1 MRITE
6 NIVTN
11 NKILETSIL
20 GIMLSGG
27 MDSAL
32 LLFVVAKTFNNRI
45 KPYTVPKTDGA
56 AHYVNPII
64 SWINT
69 RLDRN
74 IPQTTFIGNPYLHHS
89 AIINHAI
96 PDIESQCDF
105 LYFGGNSYPEDIL
118 PNGPRRTRRTN
129 PKHIQPFFDCYKTD
143 ILQAYVDLN
152 LMDLLPL
159 THTCTEFE
167 IGRCNN
173 CWQCRE
179 RKWAFI
185 QLDMIDNTTT

>member
-56 AHYVNPII
+56 AHYVNPIKV
-64 SWINT
+64 
-69 RLDRN
+69 
-74 IPQTTFIGNPYLHHS
+74 G
-89 AIINHAI
+89 
-96 PDIESQCDF
+96 
-105 LYFGGNSYPEDIL
+105 
-118 PNGPRRTRRTN
+118 
-129 PKHIQPFFDCYKTD
+129 
-143 ILQAYVDLN
+143 
-152 LMDLLPL
+152 
-159 THTCTEFE
+159 
-167 IGRCNN
+167 
-173 CWQCRE
+173 
-179 RKWAFI
+179 
-185 QLDMIDNTTT
+185 